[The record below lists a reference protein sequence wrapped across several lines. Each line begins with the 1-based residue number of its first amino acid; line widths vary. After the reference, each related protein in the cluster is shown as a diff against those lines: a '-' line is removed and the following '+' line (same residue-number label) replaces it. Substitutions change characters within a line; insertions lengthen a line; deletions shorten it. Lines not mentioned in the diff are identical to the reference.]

1 MWTKLLN
8 FRFNKVVVQ
17 VVILWPVVAALN
29 YTLQLSLQSLYRIS

>member
-17 VVILWPVVAALN
+17 VVILWPVVALN